1 MIIRRHAGNFDTS
14 HLSREREDQVW
25 CSDIT
30 FIPVGRGYL
39 YLEALMDYVARTVL
53 SWRVANTMHGD
64 FCVDALNEAI
74 GKYGPWET
82 MNTDIDQQGRKTVQ
96 ENWTRSLLNLVNRHP
111 FWRPQKHLRLS

>member
-1 MIIRRHAGNFDTS
+1 MIIRRHAGIFETS

-25 CSDIT
+25 SSDIT

-39 YLEALMDYVARTVL
+39 YLVAIMDWAARTVL

-74 GKYGPWET
+74 GKYGPRKT
-82 MNTDIDQQGRKTVQ
+82 MNTDT
-96 ENWTRSLLNLVNRHP
+96 H
-111 FWRPQKHLRLS
+111 